1 MKRLLENNFTVNV
14 DYILHKDAPLNG
26 GVPRENALE
35 GLGGEG
41 LLKEKILM
49 NINTFKKLCLKSNT
63 KKADEIH
70 DYFIKLEEILQETI
84 TEESDELKLQ
94 LTENKQLLLENQI
107 QNVKEK
113 HETLIFSY
121 NNKRVVYIFKV
132 IVNGKCYYKFGF
144 TDNIKKRIYEHR
156 RLMKRDIFLI
166 FCIESIN
173 NIELENKL
181 KKYFRDYIKT
191 DYKRITLDINNY
203 EYTEIIETTNS
214 QVINDIFFTFT
225 PLKI

>member
-1 MKRLLENNFTVNV
+1 MGKQILDIVQLIDKNPITKLSQTYQNKLLQKLQESFTNTQQHIFVSSFFCYLNYNKNDFVIDLDTVWKWLGFSRKDPMKRLLENNFTVNI
-14 DYILHKDAPLNG
+14 DYILHKNAPPNG
-26 GVPRENALE
+26 GDVDNLIH
-35 GLGGEG
+35 
-41 LLKEKILM
+41 KNEKILM

-132 IVNGKCYYKFGF
+132 IVNGK
-144 TDNIKKRIYEHR
+144 
-156 RLMKRDIFLI
+156 
-166 FCIESIN
+166 
-173 NIELENKL
+173 
-181 KKYFRDYIKT
+181 
-191 DYKRITLDINNY
+191 
-203 EYTEIIETTNS
+203 
-214 QVINDIFFTFT
+214 
-225 PLKI
+225 